1 MVGVCSIRNE
11 ELGMR
16 NFNYALRIAHYAL
29 PFVCAAILI
38 LFTNTAK
45 ATDAEFLLNNA
56 ELYPTSTGAAYCD
69 EIVQDTLAQ
78 ITSDDMTTYEKVRAC
93 YDYLVDTCHYGDN
106 VLRLDF
112 PEANGTARAY
122 GMLVGHV
129 GACDDYS
136 SAFTALTRAIGLNC
150 YTVYGQTARADGGYT
165 GHIWCVMNIDGVEY
179 VFDPQIDDNIGADI
193 YYRFCVTYDETP
205 DSYYPSEICWDYFP
219 PFY

>member
-1 MVGVCSIRNE
+1 
-11 ELGMR
+11 MR
-16 NFNYALRIAHYAL
+16 NFFLT
-29 PFVCAAILI
+29 CAAIFI
-38 LFTNTAK
+38 LLTGSVE

-56 ELYPTSTGAAYCD
+56 ELYPMDTGEDYCD
-69 EIVQDTLAQ
+69 EVVQDTLAQ
-78 ITSDDMTTYEKVRAC
+78 ITDDGMTTYEKVLAC
-93 YDYLVDTCHYGDN
+93 YDYLVDTCRYGDN

-112 PEANGTARAY
+112 PEDNGTARAY

-136 SAFTALTRAIGLNC
+136 CAFAALTRAIGLNC

-165 GHIWCVMNIDGVEY
+165 GHIWCVIAIDGVEY
-179 VFDPQIDDNIGADI
+179 VFDPQIDDNIGAGE

-205 DSYYPSEICWDYFP
+205 GSYYDSEVRWGYFE

>member
-1 MVGVCSIRNE
+1 MKKFFIT
-11 ELGMR
+11 
-16 NFNYALRIAHYAL
+16 
-29 PFVCAAILI
+29 CAAVLI
-38 LFTNTAK
+38 LMTSSAK
-45 ATDAEFLLNNA
+45 AADAEFLLNNA
-56 ELYPTSTGAAYCD
+56 ELYPTSTGADYCD
-69 EIVQDTLAQ
+69 EIVQETLAQ
-78 ITSDDMTTYEKVRAC
+78 ITGDAMSTYDKVRAC
-93 YDYLVDTCHYGDN
+93 YDYLVNTCSYGDN

-112 PEANGTARAY
+112 PEDNGTARAY

-136 SAFTALTRAIGLNC
+136 CAFAALTRAIGLNC

-165 GHIWCVMNIDGVEY
+165 GHIWCVIAIDGVEY

-205 DSYYPSEICWDYFP
+205 DSYYDSEVRWGYFE